1 MKKFLNEH
9 ESKLLVFLFCFQV
22 GALLLLSVTYIVA
35 AWIKIFLK

>member
-1 MKKFLNEH
+1 MKKFLNEY

-22 GALLLLSVTYIVA
+22 GALLSVTYIVA